1 MKSDMLVGGH
11 NGDDVSCNRTAV
23 VPPLAP
29 RTQHPREKPAN
40 KTIIY
45 LYPSNQR
52 EYANKYTH
60 ILQAADGQGAK
71 NLAV

>member
-1 MKSDMLVGGH
+1 MKSDTLVGGH

-23 VPPLAP
+23 APPLAP

-45 LYPSNQR
+45 LYLSNNNIFVSIKQ
-52 EYANKYTH
+52 
-60 ILQAADGQGAK
+60 
-71 NLAV
+71 

>member
-23 VPPLAP
+23 APPLAP
-29 RTQHPREKPAN
+29 HTQHRREKPVK

-45 LYPSNQR
+45 FNICGSMHHALVV
-52 EYANKYTH
+52 K
-60 ILQAADGQGAK
+60 
-71 NLAV
+71 